1 MRDERYEEDRVE
13 RRTTMTNQTL
23 MKRVESE
30 YDSNLQK
37 ISQVSQIVK
46 VEIENRCNTYQEFEA
61 FRVQGVVLV
70 VVPDL
75 STRN

>member
-46 VEIENRCNTYQEFEA
+46 VEIENRCNTYQEFKA